1 MLSTLIDYGI
11 RSTILLALTGAAVML
26 FRRRSAAWRHLL
38 WLAGLIALLALPGAK
53 LLAPQWNAPVL
64 TQRLFASPIRTVI
77 TVTAQ
82 PSSNGKPSID
92 LLLTLVWI
100 GGAGF
105 FLIRAGQAQIL
116 AFRLAR
122 RATPGPEGTRIS
134 NETDVPIVCG
144 LWRPVVILPSSS
156 SSWPAERLE
165 SVLRH
170 ERMHIARRDTIA
182 QAVAQV
188 ACAFY
193 WPQPLAW
200 LAASALR
207 NTCEQ
212 ACDDGVLSQGT
223 RPSAYAQHL
232 MEIARALQ
240 QPASAAFEG
249 GIAMTR
255 TNELERRISSLL
267 NSKRD
272 RRQAGASFAAAVAA
286 MAITVVIA
294 LAAFHTPLFAQA
306 GKLAGVVR
314 DASGAVIPRARIDV
328 RSSGGA
334 AARAESIVHE
344 IVYSNAVGEFS
355 LDIADGSY
363 DISIAAPGFAK
374 QDHQGVLFDNK
385 NAKRMDM
392 TLAVGA
398 IQERIQVQSGMDQKM
413 QAERA
418 ALERTVRADSNS
430 LPPQRI
436 RVGGNVQAA
445 NLIRKVT
452 PLYPSTAKFD
462 RVEGTVIMKAVIGK
476 DGTILS
482 LEQINKLVDSR
493 LADPALD
500 AVKQWQYK
508 PTLLNGEPIEVITEI
523 EVNFTLAR

>member
-1 MLSTLIDYGI
+1 MLSILVDYGI

-26 FRRRSAAWRHLL
+26 LRGRSAAWRHLV

-53 LLAPQWNAPVL
+53 LLAPQWNAPAL
-64 TQRLFASPIRTVI
+64 AQRLLAAPIRTVI

-82 PSSNGKPSID
+82 PPSSRQPSID
-92 LLLTLVWI
+92 WLLIVWI
-100 GGAGF
+100 GGAAF

-116 AFRLAR
+116 ASRLAR
-122 RATPGPEGTRIS
+122 RALPGLDGARIS
-134 NETDVPIVCG
+134 NETAVPIVCG
-144 LWRPVVILPSSS
+144 LWRPVVILPSNST
-156 SSWPAERLE
+156 SWPAERLE

-207 NTCEQ
+207 NACEQ

-223 RPSAYAQHL
+223 RPSAYAEHL
-232 MEIARALQ
+232 MEIANALQ

-255 TNELERRISSLL
+255 TNQLEQRISSLL

-286 MAITVVIA
+286 MAVTVVIS

-314 DASGAVIPRARIDV
+314 DASGAVIPRVRIDV

-334 AARAESIVHE
+334 AARGESVVHE
-344 IVYSNAVGEFS
+344 IVYSNAIGEFS
-355 LDIADGSY
+355 MDIADGSY

-374 QDHQGVLFDNK
+374 QDHQGVLFDNR

-398 IQERIQVQSGMDQKM
+398 IQERVQVQSGMDQKV

-418 ALERTVRADSNS
+418 AIERTVRADSS
-430 LPPQRI
+430 SQPQRI

-476 DGTILS
+476 DGSILS
-482 LEQINKLVDSR
+482 LEQVNKLVDSR
-493 LADPALD
+493 LAEAALD

-508 PTLLNGEPIEVITEI
+508 PTLLNGEPIEVVTEI
-523 EVNFTLAR
+523 EVNFTLSR

>member
-1 MLSTLIDYGI
+1 MLSILVDYGI

-26 FRRRSAAWRHLL
+26 LRGRSAAWRHLL

-53 LLAPQWNAPVL
+53 LLAPQWTAPAL
-64 TQRLFASPIRTVI
+64 AQRLLAAPIRTVI

-82 PSSNGKPSID
+82 PPSSRQPSMDWVLIA
-92 LLLTLVWI
+92 WI
-100 GGAGF
+100 GGVAF
-105 FLIRAGQAQIL
+105 FLIRASQAQVL
-116 AFRLAR
+116 ASRLAH
-122 RATPGPEGTRIS
+122 RAKPGPDGTRIS
-134 NETDVPIVCG
+134 NETDVPMVCG
-144 LWRPVVILPSSS
+144 LWRPVVILPSNSA
-156 SSWPAERLE
+156 SWPAERLE

-200 LAASALR
+200 LAASELR
-207 NTCEQ
+207 NACEQ

-223 RPSAYAQHL
+223 KPSAYAQHL

-240 QPASAAFEG
+240 RPASAAFGG

-255 TNELERRISSLL
+255 TNQLEQRISSLL

-272 RRQAGASFAAAVAA
+272 RRQAGASFTAAVAA
-286 MAITVVIA
+286 MAVTVVMA
-294 LAAFHTPLFAQA
+294 LAAFHTPLFAQS

-328 RSSGGA
+328 RSASGA
-334 AARAESIVHE
+334 AARGETAVHE
-344 IVYSNAVGEFS
+344 IVYSNAIGEFS
-355 LDIADGSY
+355 LDVADGSY

-374 QDHQGVLFDNK
+374 QDHQGVLFDNR

-398 IQERIQVQSGMDQKM
+398 MQERIQVQSGMDHGMDQKM

-418 ALERTVRADSNS
+418 AIERTITAADN
-430 LPPQRI
+430 QRI

-462 RVEGTVIMKAVIGK
+462 RVEGTVIMKAVIAK

-482 LEQINKLVDSR
+482 LEQINKLVDAR
-493 LADPALD
+493 LAEAALD

-508 PTLLNGEPIEVITEI
+508 PTLLNGEPIEVVTEI
-523 EVNFTLAR
+523 EVNFTLTR